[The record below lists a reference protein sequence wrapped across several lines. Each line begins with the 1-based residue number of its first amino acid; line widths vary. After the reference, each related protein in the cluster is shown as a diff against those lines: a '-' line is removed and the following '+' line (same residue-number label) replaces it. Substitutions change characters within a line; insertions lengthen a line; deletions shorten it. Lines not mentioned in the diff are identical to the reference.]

1 MFLQGVEHPN
11 EIEHI
16 FHAFKVCDQS
26 PLIQEMTLQQTTQ
39 IYVSAQDEPR
49 FMLVTC

>member
-16 FHAFKVCDQS
+16 FHAFKVCDQL
-26 PLIQEMTLQQTTQ
+26 PLIQKMISQGTAQ
-39 IYVSAQDEPR
+39 IYVSAQDKP
-49 FMLVTC
+49 C